1 VRAMLCTRSVCLR
14 QMAQGDWAAYMA
26 YWRFVNNPQVT
37 TDHLIEG
44 WRRQTA
50 AVAGGRHVLAIQDTS
65 EVKFRTREGCRRGLG
80 QVGKGNA
87 RGVLLHAMM
96 AVDADSGACLGLTGG
111 KVWTRKGKVKT
122 PHDQRELAD
131 KESARW
137 VTTAE
142 QGCEVLAAARM
153 ITVIN
158 DREGEFFAHWALTPG
173 DNVHLLTRAM
183 HDHALADG
191 RTLYQAVER
200 ARFCDKAV
208 IDLPQRMDRHGRR
221 AHLSLRFGTVVIKRP
236 ARPGVKD
243 LPESVEVSFVEVVE
257 LHPPKGAEPIHW
269 LLLTTHSIA
278 NAADAWRIVSWYKQR
293 WIIEQLFR
301 SLKNQGLRIEDSQLE
316 SAEALIKLVAI
327 ATKVACIVIQL
338 VQARNGGEQLPV
350 KCAFTPEEIEAL
362 AAINQTMKG
371 RTELQKNPH
380 HSHTLQWAAWI
391 IARLGGWTGYA
402 SHRPPGPITFH
413 NGMAR
418 FQIIVAGRALE
429 NV

>member
-1 VRAMLCTRSVCLR
+1 
-14 QMAQGDWAAYMA
+14 MA

-37 TDHLIEG
+37 TDQLIEG
-44 WRRQTA
+44 WSRQTA
-50 AVAGGRHVLAIQDTS
+50 TVAGGRHALAIQDTS
-65 EVKFRTREGCRRGLG
+65 EVKFRTRQGCERGLG

-96 AVDADSGACLGLTGG
+96 AVDADSGACLGLAGG
-111 KVWTRKGKVKT
+111 KVWTRRGKVKS

-183 HDHALADG
+183 NDHALTDG
-191 RTLYQAVER
+191 RTLYQAVEQ

-208 IDLPQRMDRHGRR
+208 IDLPRRMDRQGRR
-221 AHLSLRFGTVVIKRP
+221 ARLSLRLGTVAIKRP
-236 ARPGVKD
+236 ARPGVKG

-257 LHPPKGAEPIHW
+257 LHPPKGAERIHW
-269 LLLTTHSIA
+269 LLLTTHSVA

-301 SLKNQGLRIEDSQLE
+301 SLKNQGLRVEDSQLE

-350 KCAFTPEEIEAL
+350 ECAFTREEIEAL

-371 RTELQKNPH
+371 RTELQKTPH
-380 HSHTLQWAAWI
+380 HPHTLEWAAWI
-391 IARLGGWTGYA
+391 IAKLGGWTGYA

-418 FQIIVAGRALE
+418 FQTIVAARAIG

>member
-1 VRAMLCTRSVCLR
+1 MLRTRSVCLR
-14 QMAQGDWAAYMA
+14 QMAPDDWAVYMA
-26 YWRFVNNPQVT
+26 YWRFVNNPRVT
-37 TDHLIEG
+37 TDRLIEG
-44 WRRQTA
+44 WSRQTA
-50 AVAGGRHVLAIQDTS
+50 TAVGGRHVLAIQDTS
-65 EVKFRTREGCRRGLG
+65 EVKFSTREGCRRGLG

-96 AVDADSGACLGLTGG
+96 AVDADSGACLGLVGG
-111 KVWTRKGKVKT
+111 KVWTREGKVKT
-122 PHDQRELAD
+122 SHDQRDLAD

-142 QGCEVLAAARM
+142 QGRKVLTAARM

-183 HDHALADG
+183 HDHTLADG
-191 RTLYQAVER
+191 KTLYQAVKK
-200 ARFCDKAV
+200 ASFCDKAT
-208 IDLPQRMDRHGRR
+208 IELPQRMDRPGRK
-221 AHLSLRFGTVVIKRP
+221 ADLSLRFGTVDIKRP

-243 LPESVEVSFVEVVE
+243 LPGSVKVSFVEVVE
-257 LHPPKGAEPIHW
+257 LHPPKGTEPIHW

-301 SLKNQGLRIEDSQLE
+301 SLKNQGLRVEDSQLD

-327 ATKVACIVIQL
+327 AAKVACIVIQL

-350 KCAFTPEEIEAL
+350 ECAFTSEEIETL
-362 AAINQTMKG
+362 GAINRKMKG

-380 HSHTLQWAAWI
+380 QPLTLPWAAWI
-391 IARLGGWTGYA
+391 IAKLGGWSGYA

-413 NGMAR
+413 HGLVR
-418 FQIIVAGRALE
+418 FQALVEGRALRS
-429 NV
+429 V

>member
-1 VRAMLCTRSVCLR
+1 
-14 QMAQGDWAAYMA
+14 
-26 YWRFVNNPQVT
+26 
-37 TDHLIEG
+37 
-44 WRRQTA
+44 
-50 AVAGGRHVLAIQDTS
+50 
-65 EVKFRTREGCRRGLG
+65 
-80 QVGKGNA
+80 
-87 RGVLLHAMM
+87 VLLHAMM
-96 AVDADSGACLGLTGG
+96 AVDADSGVCLGLTGG
-111 KVWTRKGKVKT
+111 EVWTRKRKAKIA
-122 PHDQRELAD
+122 HEKRALAD

-142 QGCEVLAAARM
+142 QGRDVLAAARM
-153 ITVIN
+153 ITVVN
-158 DREGEFFAHWALTPG
+158 DREGDFFAHWALTPA
-173 DNVHLLTRAM
+173 DNVHLLSRAM
-183 HDHALADG
+183 HDHALVEG
-191 RTLYQAVER
+191 GTLYQAVER

-208 IDLPQRMDRHGRR
+208 IDLPQRMDRLGHQ
-221 AHLSLRFGTVVIKRP
+221 AHLSMRFGTAMLKRP
-236 ARPGVKD
+236 QRPGVKG
-243 LPESVEVSFVEVVE
+243 LPEGVKVSFVEVVE
-257 LHPPKGAEPIHW
+257 LHPPKDAQPIHW
-269 LLLTTHSIA
+269 LLLTTHPIA
-278 NAADAWRIVSWYKQR
+278 TAADAWRIVAWYKQR

-301 SLKNQGLRIEDSQLE
+301 SLKNQGLRVEDSQLE

-327 ATKVACIVIQL
+327 ATKVACIAIQL

-380 HSHTLQWAAWI
+380 HPYTLQWAAWI
-391 IARLGGWTGYA
+391 VAKLGGWTGYA

>member
-1 VRAMLCTRSVCLR
+1 MLCTRSVCLR
-14 QMAQGDWAAYMA
+14 RMAPGDWAAYMA
-26 YWRFVNNPQVT
+26 YWRFVNNPRVT
-37 TDHLIEG
+37 IEQLIEG
-44 WRRQTA
+44 WSRQTA
-50 AVAGGRHVLAIQDTS
+50 TAVAGRHVLAIQDTS
-65 EVKFRTREGCRRGLG
+65 EVKLSTREGCRRGLG

-111 KVWTRKGKVKT
+111 KVWTRQGKVKT
-122 PHDQRELAD
+122 PHDQRGLAD

-142 QGCEVLAAARM
+142 QGRQVLAAARM

-191 RTLYQAVER
+191 RTLYQAVEK
-200 ARFCDKAV
+200 ASFCDKAT
-208 IDLPQRMDRHGRR
+208 IELPQRIDRPGRR
-221 AHLSLRFGTVVIKRP
+221 ADLSLRFGTVVIKRP

-243 LPESVEVSFVEVVE
+243 LPESVKVSFVEVVE
-257 LHPPKGAEPIHW
+257 RHPPKGVEPIHW

-278 NAADAWRIVSWYKQR
+278 NAADAWRIVSWYRQR

-301 SLKNQGLRIEDSQLE
+301 SLKNQGLRVEDSQLE
-316 SAEALIKLVAI
+316 SAEALIKMVAI

-350 KCAFTPEEIEAL
+350 ECAFTSDEIETL
-362 AAINQTMKG
+362 AVLSQTMKG

-380 HSHTLQWAAWI
+380 QPLTLPWAAWI
-391 IARLGGWTGYA
+391 IAKLGGWTGYA

-413 NGMAR
+413 HGMVR
-418 FQIIVAGRALE
+418 FQAIVEGRALGS
-429 NV
+429 V

>member
-1 VRAMLCTRSVCLR
+1 MLCTRSVCLR
-14 QMAQGDWAAYMA
+14 QMARSDWAANMA
-26 YWRFVNNPQVT
+26 FWRFVNNPVVT
-37 TDHLIEG
+37 TDKLIEG
-44 WRRQTA
+44 WSLQTRT
-50 AVAGGRHVLAIQDTS
+50 AVSGRHVLAIQDTS
-65 EVKFRTREGCRRGLG
+65 EIKFQTRPGCRRGLG
-80 QVGKGNA
+80 KVGKGNA

-111 KVWTRKGKVKT
+111 KVWTRRGKVKT
-122 PHDQRELAD
+122 PHEERELAN

-183 HDHALADG
+183 HDHVLTDG

-208 IDLPQRMDRHGRR
+208 IDLPQRMDRRGRQ
-221 AHLSLRFGTVVIKRP
+221 AHLSLRFGTVVLKRP

-243 LPESVEVSFVEVVE
+243 LPEGVKVSFVEVVE

-301 SLKNQGLRIEDSQLE
+301 SLKSQGLRIEDSQIE
-316 SAEALIKLVAI
+316 SAEGLIKLVAI
-327 ATKVACIVIQL
+327 AVRAACIVIQL
-338 VQARNGGEQLPV
+338 VQARNGGEELPAEFV
-350 KCAFTPEEIEAL
+350 FTKEEIETL
-362 AAINQTMKG
+362 RAINKTMKG
-371 RTELQKNPH
+371 RTELQKNQHRPN
-380 HSHTLQWAAWI
+380 TLAWAAWI
-391 IARLGGWTGYA
+391 IAKLGGWTGYA

-413 NGMAR
+413 MGMAR
-418 FQIIVAGRALE
+418 FQILANGPA